1 MIFALVVLV
10 LLIFSALFNLTQF
23 VHGLIPMK
31 LHGYSS
37 SAGPRLDEVVL
48 QDNDAHN
55 KIAVIPVE
63 GIITSASIDG
73 DYNLVELI
81 RAQLK
86 EAAND
91 AKVKAVILKVNSPG
105 GEVLPSDEISK
116 LLADFQLDEPAEGG
130 MPAHKGKPIIVSMGS
145 LAASGGYYVSA
156 PCKWIVAN
164 EMTITGSI
172 GVIMESYNY
181 RGLMDKVGLQ
191 PVVFKSGK
199 FKDMLSGSREP
210 TEITQEERD
219 MVQNLIN
226 EVYGKFKSVVAA
238 GRKGHSLSP
247 NWQDYADGRVLS
259 GKQALD
265 LGFVDELGDFDDA
278 VERAK
283 TIAGIAEANVVEY
296 RARRDLSDM
305 LGLFGKTQVPSIKL
319 DLGMEGPKLEAGQLY
334 FLSST
339 VVH

>member
-1 MIFALVVLV
+1 LFVFSMIENFR
-10 LLIFSALFNLTQF
+10 QF
-23 VHGLIPMK
+23 VGGMNPINFS
-31 LHGYSS
+31 GYRT
-37 SAGPRLDEVVL
+37 SAGPRLDEVIME
-48 QDNDAHN
+48 DNDARN
-55 KIAVIPVE
+55 KIAVVAVE
-63 GIITSASIDG
+63 GIITSARLDG
-73 DYNLVELI
+73 DYSLAELI
-81 RAQLK
+81 KAQLK
-86 EAAND
+86 EAQED
-91 AKVKAVILKVNSPG
+91 PKVKAVILKVNSPG

-116 LLADFQLDEPAEGG
+116 ELADFQTDQPAEGSL
-130 MPAHKGKPIIVSMGS
+130 PARKGKPVIVSMGS

-181 RGLMDKVGLQ
+181 RGLMDKVGLE

-199 FKDMLSGSREP
+199 FKDMMSGSREP
-210 TEITQEERD
+210 TEVTQEERD
-219 MVQNLIN
+219 IMQNLIN

-238 GRKGHSLSP
+238 GRQGHKLAA
-247 NWQDYADGRVLS
+247 NWTDYADGRVLS
-259 GKQALD
+259 GKEALA
-265 LGFVDELGDFDDA
+265 LGFVDELGDFNDA

-283 TIAGIAEANVVEY
+283 TIAGIGNANIVEY

-305 LGLFGKTQVPSIKL
+305 LGLFGKSKVPAIKL
-319 DLGMEGPKLEAGQLY
+319 DLGVEGPKLEAGQLY